1 MKEAED
7 KLTSGIQALATEE
20 GTITTENLAKEIGMS
35 GIYNKVKYCL
45 DKEKV
50 FLNPKLSLAKF
61 SIIVGTNT
69 SYLSGVVNGCF
80 SCNLKTLVNRYRIE
94 YAKELLVSQKCN
106 LHEIPR
112 LCGFSSRSAFYA
124 AFQRLEGKSPMAYL
138 RSVNAYKLK

>member
-1 MKEAED
+1 MGDVPAVSPHYCFMDLSAYVIMKY
-7 KLTSGIQALATEE
+7 GF
-20 GTITTENLAKEIGMS
+20 
-35 GIYNKVKYCL
+35 C
-45 DKEKV
+45 
-50 FLNPKLSLAKF
+50 
-61 SIIVGTNT
+61 IIVGTNT

-124 AFQRLEGKSPMAYL
+124 AFQRLEGKIPMACL
-138 RSVNAYKLK
+138 RCGNVYKLK